1 MVALA
6 SDATEGRATGSL
18 GEQRAADYIVSEL
31 KRLGARPLPGTGEYR
46 LSFEFAAGARDGGS
60 SVSVSSGGGGST
72 RFDSRTDVQV
82 LSFSDDA
89 TVSGPV
95 VFAGYGIV
103 VPPNQELA
111 YDSYATLDVKDKI
124 VVVLRY
130 FPESADRKR
139 RGLLARYSD
148 LRFKA
153 TAARQRGAKAML
165 VVTGPRSP
173 NAGAVVPLTFDTA
186 IAGSGI
192 PAVSI
197 GANVAKALFAS
208 SPRTLEDAQHG
219 LDTGEPA
226 AGWDLPGMTATLGA
240 SVVRERRTAANVVAY
255 LPATGGTANPD
266 KPWIALGAHYDHLG
280 RGQLGNSLADKDEH
294 QHVHFGADDNA
305 SGVAA
310 VLAIAERLASQPR
323 RRHVLLAFWSG
334 EEIGLLGSAAF
345 VRKPP
350 VPLEGVA
357 AYLNFDMVGRMQN
370 NRLIVQATGTSP
382 VWPEI
387 LREANKTSAFELAM
401 QASPYQPTDVAS
413 FAQANVPALN
423 FFTGAHTDYHRPSD
437 TAEKINYPDLERLT
451 AFAAAIAASIGSL
464 DRAPAFVKVEEQAPA
479 RGARAGVRVFTG
491 TIPEYGAD
499 AKGLLVGGVIGGGP
513 ADKAGLQ
520 KGDVIVEIAG
530 QSIANIYDYTY
541 AIDMLELGE
550 PAKVVYLRQGN
561 RRETVLTPVA
571 RDR

>member
-1 MVALA
+1 MAALA

-31 KRLGARPLPGTGEYR
+31 KRLGAQPLPGMSDYR
-46 LSFEFAAGARDGGS
+46 LHFEFAAGARDGGS
-60 SVSVSSGGGGST
+60 SVSVSSGAGGGST

-111 YDSYATLDVKDKI
+111 YDSYAALDVKDKI

-208 SPRTLEDAQHG
+208 SPQTLEDAQRA
-219 LDTGEPA
+219 LDSGEP
-226 AGWDLPGMTATLGA
+226 
-240 SVVRERRTAANVVAY
+240 SRR
-255 LPATGGTANPD
+255 
-266 KPWIALGAHYDHLG
+266 
-280 RGQLGNSLADKDEH
+280 
-294 QHVHFGADDNA
+294 
-305 SGVAA
+305 
-310 VLAIAERLASQPR
+310 
-323 RRHVLLAFWSG
+323 
-334 EEIGLLGSAAF
+334 
-345 VRKPP
+345 
-350 VPLEGVA
+350 
-357 AYLNFDMVGRMQN
+357 M
-370 NRLIVQATGTSP
+370 
-382 VWPEI
+382 
-387 LREANKTSAFELAM
+387 
-401 QASPYQPTDVAS
+401 
-413 FAQANVPALN
+413 
-423 FFTGAHTDYHRPSD
+423 
-437 TAEKINYPDLERLT
+437 
-451 AFAAAIAASIGSL
+451 
-464 DRAPAFVKVEEQAPA
+464 
-479 RGARAGVRVFTG
+479 
-491 TIPEYGAD
+491 
-499 AKGLLVGGVIGGGP
+499 GP
-513 ADKAGLQ
+513 AGHDGNFECIGRARKAHRRQCRRIPSSDGRH
-520 KGDVIVEIAG
+520 
-530 QSIANIYDYTY
+530 
-541 AIDMLELGE
+541 GE
-550 PAKVVYLRQGN
+550 PG
-561 RRETVLTPVA
+561 
-571 RDR
+571 